1 MRGAQ
6 LWRDLWRFRAKMVVA
21 GLLGVVSFSV
31 FLWALSRSPVGA
43 VSALR
48 ESSVLFAT
56 LIGIAAHGEKPS
68 LHTMV
73 AVALIAAGLIT
84 IAAVR

>member
-1 MRGAQ
+1 
-6 LWRDLWRFRAKMVVA
+6 
-21 GLLGVVSFSV
+21 
-31 FLWALSRSPVGA
+31 VGA

-56 LIGIAAHGEKPS
+56 LIGIAVHGEKPS
-68 LHTMV
+68 LHKTV

-84 IAAVR
+84 IAAMR